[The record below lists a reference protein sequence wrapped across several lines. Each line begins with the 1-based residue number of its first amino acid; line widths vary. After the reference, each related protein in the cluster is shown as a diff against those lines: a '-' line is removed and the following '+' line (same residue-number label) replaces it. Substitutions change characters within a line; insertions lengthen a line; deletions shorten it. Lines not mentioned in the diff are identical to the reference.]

1 MKQMRWGRKVRRRL
15 LYVALFVGAVAFFR
29 FAGYDGLMQLR
40 QSWRQE
46 TELEGG
52 LQRLQQENAQIEAG
66 IKDLSADGPAIE
78 RIARQELGWAKPG
91 EIVIKIPE
99 KK

>member
-1 MKQMRWGRKVRRRL
+1 MEHMRVGAAGRRRL
-15 LYVALFVGAVAFFR
+15 LYAGLLVGAAAFFR
-29 FAGYDGLMQLR
+29 FAGYDGLMELR

-46 TELEGG
+46 SD
-52 LQRLQQENAQIEAG
+52 LQHELQQLQEENAGIENG
-66 IKDLSADGPAIE
+66 IKDLAPDGAAIE
-78 RIARQELGWAKPG
+78 RIARQDLGWAKPG